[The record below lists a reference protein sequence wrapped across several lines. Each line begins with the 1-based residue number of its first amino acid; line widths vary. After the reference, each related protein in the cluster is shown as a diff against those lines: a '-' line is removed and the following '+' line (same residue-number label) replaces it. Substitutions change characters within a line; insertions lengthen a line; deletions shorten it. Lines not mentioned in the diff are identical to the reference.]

1 MLFETLKQSFVFLG
15 GLYFGLIIGIVYE
28 ILNYIFKFSQKKIF
42 VFLKDIIFSILF
54 TFLFIFCLQK
64 VNYGEFRIFILL
76 SYFVGFLLERLS
88 LGYLVDFL
96 INKLYNLLKL
106 IGNKLLKNKFIK
118 RCLGK
123 SERKES
129 QDII

>member
-28 ILNYIFKFSQKKIF
+28 ILNYIFKFSQKKFF